1 MFEILRTAPIELLTD
16 AAYRIA
22 LRIREREHFRNW
34 RKWLPIRPDD
44 QPHPA
49 SIAVATGVLAEI
61 ERRTGKP
68 LGDLTDADLRPYE
81 RRINDLLDGR
91 YAEEYPDPDRIGER
105 ILEELRRDYGGRQAV
120 A

>member
-22 LRIREREHFRNW
+22 LRIREREHFPNW

-61 ERRTGKP
+61 EAARASP
-68 LGDLTDADLRPYE
+68 
-81 RRINDLLDGR
+81 
-91 YAEEYPDPDRIGER
+91 
-105 ILEELRRDYGGRQAV
+105 
-120 A
+120 